1 MQSLTFGQAL
11 GRIYFFACWI
21 ELVTTR
27 VDLLF
32 RFRRKDNDSAF
43 LETVV
48 GRAQP
53 ELNDHGPSVPPPG
66 DWIEDKPLTGSEVW
80 STACFI
86 RAGHPDI
93 SIRPPS
99 EDGRPHCSGCPTSR
113 RTWNRGTQVAA
124 ICVAVSYQKGQL
136 GGCREK
142 SPSTT
147 LGSSC
152 FTQSRAASVHQLVA
166 VRFCPPKAMRVP
178 SAGSHVSH
186 DGICP
191 HASTGRFKCQPEFCP

>member
-1 MQSLTFGQAL
+1 MAA
-11 GRIYFFACWI
+11 FACWI

-27 VDLLF
+27 LDLLF
-32 RFRRKDNDSAF
+32 RFRRRDYDSAF

-53 ELNDHGPSVPPPG
+53 ELNDHGPRVPPPG
-66 DWIEDKPLTGSEVW
+66 DWIEDKTLTGSGVW

-86 RAGHPDI
+86 KAGHPDI

-113 RTWNRGTQVAA
+113 RTWNRGTQLAA
-124 ICVAVSYQKGQL
+124 ICVAVSYQKGPVRRVP
-136 GGCREK
+136 REK
-142 SPSTT
+142 PFNHARLVLLHTITRSISSSTSCGKI
-147 LGSSC
+147 LSS
-152 FTQSRAASVHQLVA
+152 QGHASA
-166 VRFCPPKAMRVP
+166 F
-178 SAGSHVSH
+178 GGGHVSH

-191 HASTGRFKCQPEFCP
+191 HASAGRFKCQPEFCP